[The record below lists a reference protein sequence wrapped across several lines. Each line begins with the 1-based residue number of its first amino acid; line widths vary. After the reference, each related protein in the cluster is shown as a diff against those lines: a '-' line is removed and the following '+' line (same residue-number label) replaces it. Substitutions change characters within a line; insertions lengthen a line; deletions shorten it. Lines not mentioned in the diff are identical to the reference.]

1 MICTMT
7 TVDVDRSREKMS
19 MPWFQSGPLSIMVV
33 YLMLLVG
40 KLVNG
45 FGNWSGPI
53 M

>member
-7 TVDVDRSREKMS
+7 TLDIDREKMVDV
-19 MPWFQSGPLSIMVV
+19 MVPVKPPYFWGVV

-45 FGNWSGPI
+45 FGN
-53 M
+53 